1 MCFVSQFSSLVNDY
15 SLLTLFCS
23 LKIFT
28 RKEESPNRG
37 EERRGE
43 ENIITQN
50 PNFKILIFHNTFIA
64 NNHNFFPF
72 NGVTK
77 TPQQQQQHINLGS

>member
-23 LKIFT
+23 LKILT
-28 RKEESPNRG
+28 RKEKSPNK
-37 EERRGE
+37 GE

-64 NNHNFFPF
+64 NNHNFFPY

>member
-23 LKIFT
+23 LKI
-28 RKEESPNRG
+28 SPEKKNHQIK
-37 EERRGE
+37 ERRVE

-64 NNHNFFPF
+64 NNHNFFPY

>member
-23 LKIFT
+23 LKILT
-28 RKEESPNRG
+28 RKEKSPNKG

-43 ENIITQN
+43 YNHPKSQFQN
-50 PNFKILIFHNTFIA
+50 PHFS
-64 NNHNFFPF
+64 
-72 NGVTK
+72 
-77 TPQQQQQHINLGS
+77 QHFYCKQSQFLSLQWRHQNSPATAAAYQSR